1 MAQNFRTYKLK
12 NVGTSAVEAFGGNAD
27 SYDAIVGIR
36 CANTTSSSIYVDAYI
51 TNSSVDYYLLKEA
64 SIPAGSSLEIIS
76 SGSKVVV
83 ASGDSL
89 KVKSDT
95 ATSMDCIVSTVD
107 AIST

>member
-36 CANTTSSSIYVDAYI
+36 CANTTASSINFDAYI
-51 TNSSVDYYLLKEA
+51 TKSSVDYYLVKDAPLP
-64 SIPAGSSLEIIS
+64 SGSSLEIIAH
-76 SGSKVVV
+76 GSKVVV
-83 ASGDSL
+83 ESGDSL
-89 KVKSDT
+89 KLKSSA
-95 ATSMDCIVSTVD
+95 ATSMDVLVSTVD